1 MSFAES
7 HMPKSTV
14 STLYTNVNRWQTNLS
29 SRACLVLLSIDLA
42 LQNCVVGVNNMPYKA
57 TTITLGDWAFGLCKF
72 HVFITLWL
80 LEKGIGG
87 SGSRSLFL
95 GINLWKNILYQM
107 ILCHLYQNLISKIYM
122 CKNNY
127 PLIHVIYFLIR
138 QLFFCWHVLQ
148 LLNLSTVDMVSFDTK
163 HLLQFGS

>member
-95 GINLWKNILYQM
+95 GINLGKNILYQM
-107 ILCHLYQNLISKIYM
+107 ILCYLYQNLISKIYM

-127 PLIHVIYFLIR
+127 PLIHVIYFLMR

-163 HLLQFGS
+163 HLLQFGN